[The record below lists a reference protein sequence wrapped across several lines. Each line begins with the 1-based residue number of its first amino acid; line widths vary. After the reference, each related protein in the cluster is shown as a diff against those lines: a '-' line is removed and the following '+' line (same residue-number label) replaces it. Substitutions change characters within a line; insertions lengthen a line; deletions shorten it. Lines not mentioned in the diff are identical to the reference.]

1 MWGAWID
8 KRWKHNCKSKLG
20 HELLNTLYLAM
31 CKQRCLSQLC
41 FLSPQREQWIMLLT
55 SSMASVFT
63 YMSWSH
69 VDKYLKKHVG
79 QITQPRVP
87 ERNHF
92 PTTIICRKNAYDEN
106 KVIQSG
112 LPKDFYSRFSLPEN
126 LSTDF
131 PDLNT
136 KWNDVTMGIGHTLR
150 GVAYRDHL

>member
-1 MWGAWID
+1 MKTQLQIKIGTRTVEHTVFGHVQAKVSQSTMFSKPS
-8 KRWKHNCKSKLG
+8 KRTVNNALDF
-20 HELLNTLYLAM
+20 
-31 CKQRCLSQLC
+31 
-41 FLSPQREQWIMLLT
+41 FLFI
-55 SSMASVFT
+55 SMASVFT

-150 GVAYRDHL
+150 VVAYRDHL